1 MLIKP
6 TECCSLMRSTC
17 LLCQCL
23 KDAELRGHHNCTG
36 KRHSYNRISQRRW
49 HNACSERNPL
59 QEVLRNSIK
68 SHNASTSFQFTI
80 RLRSTLER
88 NEESLNQS
96 QELHACFA
104 FSPKDPSND
113 RRRHPS
119 RGTNTTGRHTEMF
132 PFEHHRHI
140 HRPGNPRDLIGDL

>member
-6 TECCSLMRSTC
+6 TECCSLIRSTC

-68 SHNASTSFQFTI
+68 SHYATTSFQFTI
-80 RLRSTLER
+80 RLRSNLAGSYSINSRQESDHRRGVSR
-88 NEESLNQS
+88 N
-96 QELHACFA
+96 
-104 FSPKDPSND
+104 
-113 RRRHPS
+113 PS
-119 RGTNTTGRHTEMF
+119 RSGSSPMASSNSCPNASSLG
-132 PFEHHRHI
+132 
-140 HRPGNPRDLIGDL
+140 